1 MKRKAIYLDTELMRI
16 FKQYLEIK
24 YSEDLSQFLRD
35 VQSEIFNDLK
45 EKGYIFL
52 EARLKFFKEDEKK
65 RKAWRKEIC
74 KKEGITFKELKRKCE
89 ENYGYDN
96 DLPDFYIFLEDILEL
111 KENRRNKFKGIEP
124 KEENY
129 SQHGILLNP
138 DHDKVFL
145 EKSRELNFVG
155 YDMFIFY
162 VLMFLWSE
170 MNAAGYKIRRKKEL
184 LNVLKNYI
192 KKLDFVRKSRKL
204 TKEILDETY
213 EKIIKEKE
221 KYTFK
226 LKEIKR
232 NKNLHYNYLLDIED
246 DFKRKEDSNTN
257 PSSMKEYR
265 IKFEGYQRLPLE

>member
-1 MKRKAIYLDTELMRI
+1 MKRKAIYLDTKLMRI

-52 EARLKFFKEDEKK
+52 EARLKSLEFFKEDEKK
-65 RKAWRKEIC
+65 RKAWKKGIC
-74 KKEGITFKELKRKCE
+74 KKEGITFKEYKRQCK

-96 DLPDFYIFLEDILEL
+96 DRLDFYIFLEDILEL

-129 SQHGILLNP
+129 SQHAILLNP
-138 DHDKVFL
+138 EHDKVFL

-221 KYTFK
+221 KY
-226 LKEIKR
+226 LQMIKEIQGQFAE
-232 NKNLHYNYLLDIED
+232 IE
-246 DFKRKEDSNTN
+246 KSKKEEVTT
-257 PSSMKEYR
+257 
-265 IKFEGYQRLPLE
+265 